1 MIDVRSF
8 KKADCDSD
16 HFLVCMGYRAR
27 ILRRE
32 AGRRPETDGRLYV
45 EKLATPEIAAN
56 YHRKLIEDLEINNA
70 ERCNTETGYTMKK
83 AWKTNKRIITNA
95 GDTTLGPRHKKKRGE
110 WFDQECMEKIE
121 KRNINSKIYLER
133 AKRREYEEARK
144 EAKRILRYKRR
155 KYLDIMLSM

>member
-8 KKADCDSD
+8 KGADCDSD

-27 ILRRE
+27 ILRRG

-70 ERCNTETGYTMKK
+70 ERCNTETGCTMKE
-83 AWKTNKRIITNA
+83 AWKTREQLQT
-95 GDTTLGPRHKKKRGE
+95 
-110 WFDQECMEKIE
+110 QE
-121 KRNINSKIYLER
+121 
-133 AKRREYEEARK
+133 
-144 EAKRILRYKRR
+144 ILRWDLDPRKREANGSIKNVWR
-155 KYLDIMLSM
+155 KLKEEILAVKYT